1 MPDAG
6 LRAGYTPLHMAA
18 GYLHTSTVAAL
29 LEGGA
34 DPEQLDRQGR
44 SPLELVEGLR
54 VALPPGNPA
63 TAQRRVALEDVL
75 KVLTDNV
82 FEDVEPAAVLGA
94 RDAPADAGKKAAA
107 PEAERE
113 FLVRGPLA
121 SRPARGRDVQALNSR
136 PPPATPQVRFADDPD
151 PVWVPARY
159 VSPEVVQDFEGG
171 LEYAEAAEVVDVRN
185 RGDSRAY
192 LVRWGDGAPDSWE
205 PEEHVSGDLVAAF
218 EAGRAAVAG

>member
-1 MPDAG
+1 
-6 LRAGYTPLHMAA
+6 MAA

-94 RDAPADAGKKAAA
+94 RDAPADADKKAAA

-121 SRPARGRDVQALNSR
+121 SPRPRGAAALLADVMSGRACHVQALSFR
-136 PPPATPQVRFADDPD
+136 PPPATPQVRFADDPDD